1 MLEGVHFVDNPL
13 NFEMQISTRKLLTT
27 FKKYT
32 IANIYIYIY
41 MNFSIC
47 VIYLKSLITCKGIYK
62 YMPYETKL

>member
-41 MNFSIC
+41 
-47 VIYLKSLITCKGIYK
+47 IYEFFNMCNISKI
-62 YMPYETKL
+62 PYHM

>member
-32 IANIYIYIY
+32 IAKKYIY

-62 YMPYETKL
+62 YMPYKTKL